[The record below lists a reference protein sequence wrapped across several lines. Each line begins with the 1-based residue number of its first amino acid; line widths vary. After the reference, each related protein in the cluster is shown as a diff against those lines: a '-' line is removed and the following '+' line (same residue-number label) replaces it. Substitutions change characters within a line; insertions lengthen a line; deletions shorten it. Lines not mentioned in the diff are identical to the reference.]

1 MCVCVCVCAMLTPS
15 LTSNLSVRGLLL
27 ASPVSSLAC
36 MHIFARLQ
44 RTRNVDNLTGNYVF
58 TLGAYRA
65 LYILNWIYR
74 FMTEPG
80 YHAWIA
86 WVAGLVQTAV
96 YVDFFYYYLQAW
108 KDNKK
113 LKLPA

>member
-1 MCVCVCVCAMLTPS
+1 MYLSLFPS
-15 LTSNLSVRGLLL
+15 LASFVPSYVRL
-27 ASPVSSLAC
+27 
-36 MHIFARLQ
+36 HLQ

-86 WVAGLVQTAV
+86 WVSGLVQTAV
-96 YVDFFYYYLQAW
+96 YIDFFYYYLQAW